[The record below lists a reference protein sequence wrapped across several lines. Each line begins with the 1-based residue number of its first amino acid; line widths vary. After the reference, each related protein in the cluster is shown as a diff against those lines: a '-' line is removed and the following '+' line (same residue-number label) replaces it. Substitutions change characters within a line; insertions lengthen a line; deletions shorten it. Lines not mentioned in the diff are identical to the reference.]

1 VTRHMGRDVLLG
13 VAVGVALGLVLALS
27 LAVSRPAVAS
37 SPLVLDSHTP
47 MVVRTEDTSGAAVLP
62 PRRVEIQKYID
73 TGDAATRAELTDLEF
88 ALEADIHAH
97 DPKFTRTHDL
107 IDGK

>member
-1 VTRHMGRDVLLG
+1 MGRDVLLG
-13 VAVGVALGLVLALS
+13 LAAGVVIGLMFALS
-27 LAVSRPAVAS
+27 LGVSRPAVAS

-62 PRRVEIQKYID
+62 PQRVELQKYID
-73 TGDAATRAELTDLEF
+73 SGDAANRAQLTDLEF

-97 DPKFTRTHDL
+97 DPKFTRTHNL